1 MKISTL
7 GGHFPKMDIY
17 FCPFSE
23 NGGRDLK
30 KTSTSSLRA

>member
-17 FCPFSE
+17 KCPFSK
-23 NGGRDLK
+23 NRGRDLK
-30 KTSTSSLRA
+30 KTMKTSLRA

>member
-7 GGHFPKMDIY
+7 GGHFPKMDKNK
-17 FCPFSE
+17 CPFFK

-30 KTSTSSLRA
+30 KTMHSSLRA

>member
-17 FCPFSE
+17 KCPILKT
-23 NGGRDLK
+23 GGRLLK
-30 KTSTSSLRA
+30 KAMHSSLRA

>member
-7 GGHFPKMDIY
+7 EVPFSKMDKNK
-17 FCPFSE
+17 CPFSE

-30 KTSTSSLRA
+30 KTMHSSLRA

>member
-7 GGHFPKMDIY
+7 EVPFSKMDIY
-17 FCPFSE
+17 KCPFSE

-30 KTSTSSLRA
+30 KTMHSSLRA